1 MIFFNLL
8 IMFLALSIILIN
20 SVSVMDSSSDSEDFD
35 WTKFLLDDP
44 IDSPYHSIMPK
55 SPGIEHTEAN
65 KPIEN
70 KHKFVKTPKSNK
82 KPKELTKE
90 EQERRKIAGRI
101 RSKRHRDLQKIR
113 IMEGKEEKKQPKPR
127 KKISKEQARI
137 YKSTYYSRTK
147 AKIGFIQP
155 DQARLHKLR
164 ILESQGKLSKEQ
176 EKTLF
181 EHRMNNSLRTKKWRE
196 KKKLEQE
203 QQKSNI

>member
-1 MIFFNLL
+1 M
-8 IMFLALSIILIN
+8 
-20 SVSVMDSSSDSEDFD
+20 MDSSSDSDDFD
-35 WTKFLLDDP
+35 WTKFLVDDLFDSHNHLIMSNFLG
-44 IDSPYHSIMPK
+44 ID
-55 SPGIEHTEAN
+55 HTEAN
-65 KPIEN
+65 KPIE
-70 KHKFVKTPKSNK
+70 KGHKLVKTAKSNK

-137 YKSTYYSRTK
+137 YKSAYYSRTK

-155 DQARLHKLR
+155 DQARMHNLR

-176 EKTLF
+176 ETTLF

-203 QQKSNI
+203 QQTSNI